1 MAGNTQM
8 NENERGIMTLHGL
21 VGGIIATVL
30 LLSILAGLTY
40 FGINAQANNATKY
53 YQINQDIHAI
63 KSGSTFSEP
72 DQQDGSKNYT
82 YRTMVK

>member
-8 NENERGIMTLHGL
+8 NENERGIMALNGL
-21 VGGIIATVL
+21 TGGIIATVL

-40 FGINAQANNATKY
+40 FSIITQAANATNY
-53 YQINQDIHAI
+53 YTINQDLHAI
-63 KSGSTFSEP
+63 KSGSTFSNP